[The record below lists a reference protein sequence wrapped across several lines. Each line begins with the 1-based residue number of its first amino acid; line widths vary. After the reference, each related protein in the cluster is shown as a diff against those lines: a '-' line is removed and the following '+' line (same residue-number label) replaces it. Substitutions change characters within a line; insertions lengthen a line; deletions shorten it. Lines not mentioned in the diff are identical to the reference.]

1 MKDAT
6 ADLDPVEPPGAGAP
20 IRALLERIPQSPGV
34 YRMLGADATVLYV
47 GKAKNLKRRVGSY
60 FSRALT
66 RRLQVM
72 VHQITDIEVTVTRTE
87 GEALLLESNL
97 IKSLRPRFNV
107 VLRDDKSYP
116 FIYLSTQDAF
126 PRLAFYRGP
135 RKSKGRLF
143 GPYPSAWA
151 VRETLQLLQ
160 KLFPVR
166 QCEDSFFNNRSR
178 PCLQYQIK
186 RCSGPCVGLVSPAA
200 YQEDVAH
207 TIQFLEGRAE
217 EVIEALG
224 RSMEQ
229 ASGALEFERAAA
241 LRDQIATLSRI
252 RERQYVSGEGG
263 DLDIIAC
270 AQAGGV
276 SCVQVFFIRSGRN
289 LGNKAFFPK
298 APEETDE
305 AVLLSGF
312 LAQFYADKQIPPEL
326 IVTSEPEERE
336 LLETA
341 LSERAE
347 RRVRIKWRVRAE
359 RARWLEMARGNAVV
373 ALQSRL
379 GSQAGYARRVEALR
393 DALGLAE
400 QPQRIECFDVSHTQ
414 GERAVAS
421 CVVFDGEGP
430 RKSDYRR
437 FNIEGITP
445 GDDYAALRQA
455 LTRRYTRVK
464 QGEFPI
470 PDILFIDG
478 GRGQIRAVGDA
489 LQELGVGGVLVVG
502 VSKGPERRPGTELL
516 WLLGRGVPVIL
527 PGDSPAMHLIEQVRD
542 EAHRFAITGHRQRRA
557 RARTTSALEGLA
569 GVGPRR
575 RQRLL
580 KQFGGIRGLARA
592 GVEDIAS
599 VDGIGRQLAQ
609 QIYDAFH
616 QDAAGP

>member
-1 MKDAT
+1 MPAR
-6 ADLDPVEPPGAGAP
+6 E
-20 IRALLERIPQSPGV
+20 LLARLPQGPGV
-34 YRMLGADATVLYV
+34 YRMLDAQGTVLYV
-47 GKAKNLKRRVGSY
+47 GKAKNLKRRVASY
-60 FSRALT
+60 FSRALP

-72 VHQITDIEVTVTRTE
+72 VGQIADIEVTVTRTE

-107 VLRDDKSYP
+107 LLRDDKSYP
-116 FIYLSTQDAF
+116 YIYLSTQDAF

-135 RKSKGRLF
+135 RTSRGRLF

-186 RCSGPCVGLVSPAA
+186 RCSGPCVGLVSPEIYA
-200 YQEDVAH
+200 EDVAH
-207 TIQFLEGRAE
+207 TIQFLDGRAE
-217 EVIEALG
+217 DVIADLG
-224 RSMEQ
+224 RGMEQ
-229 ASGALEFERAAA
+229 AAAALEFERAAA
-241 LRDQIATLSRI
+241 LRDQIATLNRI
-252 RERQYVSGEGG
+252 QQRQYVSGEGG

-270 AQAGGV
+270 AQAGGL

-298 APEETDE
+298 APDETDD
-305 AVLLSGF
+305 AVLLAGF
-312 LAQFYADKQIPPEL
+312 MAQFYVDKLIPPEI
-326 IVTSEPEERE
+326 IVSTEPEERL

-347 RRVRIKWRVRAE
+347 RRVHIKWQVRSE
-359 RARWLEMARGNAVV
+359 RARWLDMARGNAEI
-373 ALQSRL
+373 ALKSRL
-379 GSQAGYARRVEALR
+379 GSQAGYGRRSEALR

-400 QPQRIECFDVSHTQ
+400 QPQRMECFDISHTQ
-414 GERAVAS
+414 GERTVAS
-421 CVVFDGEGP
+421 CVVFDAEGP

-437 FNIEGITP
+437 FNIDGITP
-445 GDDYAALRQA
+445 GDDYAALHQA
-455 LTRRYTRVK
+455 LTRRYMRVK
-464 QGEFPI
+464 QGEYPV
-470 PDILFIDG
+470 PDLLFIDG
-478 GRGQIRAVGDA
+478 GRGQIGAVGDA
-489 LQELGVGGVLVVG
+489 LQELGISGVQIVGI
-502 VSKGPERRPGTELL
+502 SKGPDRRPGTELL
-516 WLLGRGVPVIL
+516 WLLGHQTPLIL
-527 PGDSPAMHLIEQVRD
+527 PSDSPAMHLVEQIRD

-557 RARTTSALEGLA
+557 KARTTSVLEGVA
-569 GVGPRR
+569 GIGPRR

-580 KQFGGIRGLARA
+580 KQFGGIQGLARA

-599 VDGIGRQLAQ
+599 VEGIGRQLAQ

-616 QDAAGP
+616 EEAARP